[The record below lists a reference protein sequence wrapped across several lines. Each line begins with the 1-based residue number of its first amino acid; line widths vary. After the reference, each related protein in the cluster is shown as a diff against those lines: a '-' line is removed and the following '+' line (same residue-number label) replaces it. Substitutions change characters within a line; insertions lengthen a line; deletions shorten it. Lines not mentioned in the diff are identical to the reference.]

1 MTAAVAG
8 GAGLHADAV
17 DVLRRWR
24 PPDSEQSRL
33 RRLYLDHLRANADGV
48 WRECCPDHVTAS
60 ALVVSAD
67 GSRVLLTLHRRL
79 RRWLQT
85 GGHCEQAD
93 TTLASAARRE
103 AVEESGIT
111 DLVVDEAPVLLS
123 RHPVPC
129 GPLRPA
135 HHLDVQYVA
144 VAPHGAEPVVSEESD
159 DVRWFLA
166 GSLPAGT
173 DDSVRALVAH
183 ALRRLG
189 GATG

>member
-1 MTAAVAG
+1 VTAAAHG
-8 GAGLHADAV
+8 GASLHADAV
-17 DVLRRWR
+17 DVLSRWSA
-24 PPDSEQSRL
+24 PGPGQAQL
-33 RRLYLDHLRANADGV
+33 RRVYLDHLRLHADGM
-48 WRECCPDHVTAS
+48 WRECHPDHVTAS

-67 GSRVLLTLHRRL
+67 RSQVLLTLHRRL

-85 GGHCEQAD
+85 GGHCERTDAA
-93 TTLASAARRE
+93 LASAARRE
-103 AVEESGIT
+103 AVEEAGIA

-144 VAPHGAEPVVSEESD
+144 VAADGAEPVASEESD
-159 DVRWFLA
+159 DVRWFPVEA
-166 GSLPAGT
+166 LPAGT

-183 ALRRLG
+183 ALRRL
-189 GATG
+189 TG